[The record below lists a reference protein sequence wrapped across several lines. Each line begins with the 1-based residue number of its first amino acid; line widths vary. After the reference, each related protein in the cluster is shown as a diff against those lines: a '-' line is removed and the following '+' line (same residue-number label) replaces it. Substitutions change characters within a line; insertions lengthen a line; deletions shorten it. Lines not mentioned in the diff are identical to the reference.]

1 MMKLLGF
8 IMIISPVIFFLSLL
22 EPNTDIWDSIKLIIT
37 VDLCMASIGIGA
49 ILMTNGGLLPL

>member
-1 MMKLLGF
+1 
-8 IMIISPVIFFLSLL
+8 MIINPVVFFLSLL
-22 EPNTDIWDSIKLIIT
+22 EPDTDIWDSIKLIIT